1 MATVD
6 LYPAHAPGTCQACD
20 HARAQSA
27 TWATAHDPADCPDC
41 YILATATT
49 AAPPVPYTAAPA
61 PLATQAGLAQ
71 PASAHPPTVP
81 PLTHSGVVH
90 VPHPD
95 ASGNRPPVTRPR
107 SVRRPGTS

>member
-1 MATVD
+1 MTAVS
-6 LYPAHAPGTCQACD
+6 LYPAHQPGACQECD
-20 HARAQSA
+20 RAREQSPVWS
-27 TWATAHDPADCPDC
+27 TVHDPAGCPDC

-49 AAPPVPYTAAPA
+49 AAPPVPYQAAPA

-81 PLTHSGVVH
+81 ALTHSGVVH

-95 ASGNRPPVTRPR
+95 AAGNRPPVTRPR
-107 SVRRPGTS
+107 SVRRPGSA